1 MSKLAIL
8 FEWTLS
14 SLKIVFAHLSLIL
27 LLEVVELTRVAIE
40 AIVIGLL
47 GKMSHDFAWWV
58 VEVSLLTIWAE
69 LSFLELWFLL
79 FASDVE
85 CNL

>member
-1 MSKLAIL
+1 MSKLAV
-8 FEWTLS
+8 LS
-14 SLKIVFAHLSLIL
+14 KWAISLVEEVLAHLGLIL

-40 AIVIGLL
+40 AIVVGLL

>member
-27 LLEVVELTRVAIE
+27 LLEIVELALVAVK
-40 AIVIGLL
+40 AVI
-47 GKMSHDFAWWV
+47 
-58 VEVSLLTIWAE
+58 I
-69 LSFLELWFLL
+69 
-79 FASDVE
+79 
-85 CNL
+85 